1 MQKPEDSYVNQTK
14 NRHDED
20 IPAHVGEE
28 RVPKTTHVVCHLHG
42 LHGEEQ
48 RVGFVVEQVGNQPN
62 IRKKMG
68 YDSPPIAFGDKDERA
83 KKKNRRNLP
92 SPETYEL
99 GRVLPQRG
107 DEDAMEARPM
117 ENHGFEEKNK
127 DEENEYCPCRAVAL
141 GEPCTEAR

>member
-1 MQKPEDSYVNQTK
+1 MQKPEDSNVKQTK
-14 NRHDED
+14 NRQDEN

-28 RVPKTTHVVCHLHG
+28 RIPKTTHVVRHLHG
-42 LHGEEQ
+42 LHGEEE

-68 YDSPPIAFGDKDERA
+68 YDSPPIAFGEEDKRA
-83 KKKNRRNLP
+83 EKENRRNLP
-92 SPETYEL
+92 SPKADKL
-99 GRVLPQRG
+99 NRVFPQRG

-117 ENHGFEEKNK
+117 KNHGFEEKDK
-127 DEENEYCPCRAVAL
+127 GEEKEYRPSGAVAL